1 MGRGG
6 QSRVIAAAPEGAFTV
21 PSTPGQL
28 TRFSTAILGEI
39 EAEQSRW
46 FLWIAVGFGTGAA
59 LYFGTTTEPP
69 LWACAIVT
77 GTAALIHVLAR
88 RFSLWG
94 LITGF
99 LLALALGALTAKLR
113 TEFVRAPVLIRTLSA
128 VQVTGW
134 VQLVEPRSGKGQR
147 VTLQVREMER
157 LPRDAWPHR
166 VRVRTMTDTP
176 GLAPGQ
182 LVRVRAN
189 LAGPQA
195 PSLPGDFDF
204 GRYAWFYALGGVG
217 LATGPLVAIETD
229 IAPPV
234 TLQLK
239 AGMERMRYWIT
250 RRIMAALPGETGA
263 IAAALIT
270 GERGGISEATNKA
283 YRDSG
288 LFHILSI
295 SGLHMVV
302 MAGAI
307 FLLIRSILALVAPI
321 ALNYPI
327 KKWAAGGALIGA
339 LGYLLISGSSFA
351 TVRSYLM
358 ITVMFMAVMLDRNAV
373 ALRNVALAALLILVI
388 YPESIFDPGFQMSF
402 AAVTGL
408 ISIYEWIRT
417 RRERRAGPELRG
429 VIATGFSHFSGI
441 LTSTLIAS
449 AAVAPFGIYH
459 FHNTQLLAMI
469 ANLVAL
475 PLCDLYVMP
484 LALAVLIALPF
495 GLESWPLQAMGWGI
509 DGMTWVAQWVA
520 ALPGSVVR
528 IPAIPILSFQLMVAG
543 GLWLLLWSRSWRGL
557 GFLPIAAGLLIAPNL
572 IRPDVLVSRDGTTL
586 AVRRDD
592 GRLSAVAVRGG
603 LFELARWLEYDGDSR
618 SAKDVAASDGFSCDP
633 LGCAIR
639 TQGREIAILA
649 SAAALRDHCATAA
662 VIVVRF
668 LAGRACDGSPQQPL
682 IIDPAAV
689 RASDGHQLTF
699 TTHGINIRTV
709 AASRGTRPW
718 TRAGVLA
725 DALGEPARPPRETN
739 VPFATTPLRWPAE
752 AEDEAEPP
760 RNLEP

>member
-1 MGRGG
+1 MGREG
-6 QSRVIAAAPEGAFTV
+6 QSGAMAAGPEGAVVVTK
-21 PSTPGQL
+21 TPWPL
-28 TRFSTAILGEI
+28 TRLFAAILGEI
-39 EAEQSRW
+39 EAEQDRW
-46 FLWIAVGFGTGAA
+46 FLWIAVGFGAGAA
-59 LYFGTTTEPP
+59 LYFGATLEPP
-69 LWACAIVT
+69 FWACAIIT

-88 RFSLWG
+88 RFGLWG
-94 LITGF
+94 LVTGL
-99 LLALALGALTAKLR
+99 LLALSLGTLTAKLR
-113 TEFVRAPVLIRTLSA
+113 TEFVRAPVLTRPLSA
-128 VQVTGW
+128 VQMTGW
-134 VQLVEPRSGKGQR
+134 VQLVEPRPGKGQR
-147 VTLQVREMER
+147 VTLQVRDMDR
-157 LPRDAWPHR
+157 LPREAWPHR
-166 VRVRTMTDTP
+166 VRVRTMSETP
-176 GLAPGQ
+176 GLVPGQ

-189 LAGPQA
+189 LSAPQA

-204 GRYAWFYALGGVG
+204 GRYAWFHALGGVG
-217 LATGPLVAIETD
+217 LATGPLVAID
-229 IAPPV
+229 SDAAPPV
-234 TLQLK
+234 ALQLK
-239 AGMERMRYWIT
+239 AGMERVRYWIT

-270 GERGGISEATNKA
+270 GERGGISEATNTA

-307 FLLIRSILALVAPI
+307 FLLIRSLLALITPI

-327 KKWAAGGALIGA
+327 KKWAAGGALVGA
-339 LGYLLISGSSFA
+339 LGYLLISGASFA

-358 ITVMFMAVMLDRNAV
+358 ITVMFAAVMLDRNAV

-408 ISIYEWIRT
+408 ISIYEWIKLRGQ
-417 RRERRAGPELRG
+417 RRAGPEPRG
-429 VIATGFSHFSGI
+429 VIATGLSHFGGI

-484 LALAVLIALPF
+484 LALGVLIALPF
-495 GLESWPLQAMGWGI
+495 GLEAWPLHAMGWGI

-528 IPAIPILSFQLMVAG
+528 IPAIPILSFQLMIAG
-543 GLWLLLWSRSWRGL
+543 GLWLLLWSRSWRLL
-557 GFLPIAAGLLIAPNL
+557 GVLPIAAGLLNAPNL
-572 IRPDVLVSRDGTTL
+572 QRPDVLVSRDGTTV

-603 LFELARWLEYDGDSR
+603 LFELSRWLEYDGDKR
-618 SAKDVAASDGFSCDP
+618 TAKDVAAAEGFSCDA

-639 TQGREIAILA
+639 TRGHEIAILS
-649 SAAALRDHCATAA
+649 SAAALRDHCATAS

-668 LAGRACDGSPQQPL
+668 LAGRACEGSARTPIL
-682 IIDPAAV
+682 IDPSAV
-689 RASDGHQLTF
+689 RSGDGHLLTF
-699 TTHGINIRTV
+699 TQTGIELRTV
-709 AASRGTRPW
+709 AEARGARPW
-718 TRAGVLA
+718 TRSGALA
-725 DALGEPARPPRETN
+725 DTRAGPARPPRETN
-739 VPFATTPLRWPAE
+739 VPFATTSPDGPPE
-752 AEDEAEPP
+752 PDEDGPVRGLVP
-760 RNLEP
+760 